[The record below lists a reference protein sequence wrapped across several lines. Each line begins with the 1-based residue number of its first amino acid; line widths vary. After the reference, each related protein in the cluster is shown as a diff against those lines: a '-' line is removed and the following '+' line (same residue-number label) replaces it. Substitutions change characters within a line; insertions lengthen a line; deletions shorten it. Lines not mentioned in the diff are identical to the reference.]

1 MDYTKL
7 RLRCLKHRKT
17 RLLGD
22 NPFLFGSEAT
32 TADCALFACLSCV
45 LAGDPADDSAFRRE
59 VNRFPLKN
67 LRRHWVRM
75 KETFWADW
83 DDKLHKDG

>member
-1 MDYTKL
+1 M
-7 RLRCLKHRKT
+7 RLRCLEHQKT

-45 LAGDPADDSAFRRE
+45 LAGDPADDTAFRRE
-59 VNRFPLKN
+59 VNRHAPNREPSN

-83 DDKLHKDG
+83 DDRLHKEE